1 MQKELHLVSTEW
13 SLGIKSSAK
22 QVGSWKEAYDAVKD
36 CFSIFRNYSWLWMFF
51 FLLEPSKKPQP
62 IQISREPKPGP
73 STAPDTPAG
82 FKKVS
87 NFSPIY
93 ALFNAF

>member
-1 MQKELHLVSTEW
+1 MMLWQIVFPLLEITRDCEW
-13 SLGIKSSAK
+13 
-22 QVGSWKEAYDAVKD
+22 
-36 CFSIFRNYSWLWMFF
+36 FF